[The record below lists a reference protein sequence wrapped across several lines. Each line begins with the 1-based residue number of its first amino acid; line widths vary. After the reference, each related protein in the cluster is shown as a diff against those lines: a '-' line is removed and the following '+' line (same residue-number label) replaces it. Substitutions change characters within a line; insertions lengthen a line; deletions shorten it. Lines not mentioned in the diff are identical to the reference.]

1 MDRGID
7 GCMDGYMNVLT
18 FLCMTRSRVASS
30 APMICEKAG
39 RSIVEGRRRRG
50 DGANERQTTERM
62 RTQTPVENGR
72 HHQVGATKYIYK
84 YIPAG
89 SWSRA
94 DRQTSQPVCWAK
106 LTLQTE
112 TTHL

>member
-50 DGANERQTTERM
+50 DGVNERQTTERM
-62 RTQTPVENGR
+62 LVRSDVFAY
-72 HHQVGATKYIYK
+72 VI
-84 YIPAG
+84 
-89 SWSRA
+89 
-94 DRQTSQPVCWAK
+94 
-106 LTLQTE
+106 TLST
-112 TTHL
+112 